1 MKIETS
7 AVRVWKRLNREE
19 RLAAAA
25 AFWREPPEILVAT
38 ALSSIVAARH
48 LRPQAARALSEE
60 ARAQAL
66 AAILDPGE
74 TLASSLLVAL
84 HLDQRRGLLAA
95 FLDAVGLPHQDG
107 LLQEDEHATP
117 SPLSQDAARAGVQAL
132 ASRFPLDQVQTYL
145 NTLWL
150 QDPGRWAVVE
160 KAAEWLNP

>member
-1 MKIETS
+1 VKIETS
-7 AVRVWKRLNREE
+7 AVRVWRRLGRED

-25 AFWREPPEILVAT
+25 AFWRDPPEILVAT
-38 ALSSIVAARH
+38 ALGSIIAARH

-60 ARAQAL
+60 ARVQAL

-74 TLASSLLVAL
+74 ALASSLLVAL

-95 FLDAVGLPHQDG
+95 FLDAVGLPHEDG
-107 LLQEDEHATP
+107 LLQEDEAAVHP
-117 SPLSQDAARAGVQAL
+117 PLSEDTARAGVQAL
-132 ASRFPLDQVQTYL
+132 ASRFPLDQVRTYL

-150 QDPGRWAVVE
+150 QDPERWAALE